1 LNTETKSKDRE
12 RPSAP
17 IRIPGRKGYRATAY
31 DNLYDDS
38 GKHIG
43 FLDLNTGE
51 TLAGVTMF
59 VPDGSSVVT
68 PAAKAAR
75 EEWKEEERKKR
86 QRRSKDPYIFA
97 STGHDFSHLKAETL
111 VRLIVLA
118 SYSQIGQDHLMETER
133 TPMTRDGIGRVLKL
147 SKPTITRLLQ
157 ELAGYVRIN
166 EQGYVCLT
174 DKTLLFKGSLSKG
187 NGRFQKIYRD
197 RIRAI
202 YAMTEPKQHQYL
214 GYVFQLLRYIN
225 VEYNCLCYNPTEKTL
240 SEITYMTL
248 DAFCN
253 EIGFNP
259 RKRSELKKIYRKM
272 VFEVEGVK
280 QYFVAFVD
288 TDGNVGN
295 QKVFIN
301 PNVIYSGTMAGQV
314 HVLGG
319 FCKLAQ

>member
-1 LNTETKSKDRE
+1 MSFDTISNTKE
-12 RPSAP
+12 RPNAP

-31 DNLYDDS
+31 DYIYDENENP
-38 GKHIG
+38 IG

-51 TLAGVTMF
+51 AVAGITMF

-68 PAAKAAR
+68 PAAQAAR

-133 TPMTRDGIGRVLKL
+133 TPMTRDGIGRVLNL

-157 ELAGYVRIN
+157 ELTGYVCIN

-174 DKTLLFKGSLSKG
+174 DKAILFKGSLSKG
-187 NGRFQKIYRD
+187 NGRFQKVYRD

-248 DAFCN
+248 DDFCN

-272 VFEVEGVK
+272 IFEVEGVK